1 MGLAMTAAPIP
12 AMIQVAV
19 ALILIAT
26 VLAVMDQ
33 SQEAVLELVVPN
45 LTEAPS
51 QEEVLNPAG
60 GSRVRG
66 RFRVRRRLRKP
77 AMVRVW

>member
-1 MGLAMTAAPIP
+1 MTWEIPGVVMGLAMTAAPIP
-12 AMIQVAV
+12 AMIQAAV

-33 SQEAVLELVVPN
+33 SQEAVLELAVPN

-51 QEEVLNPAG
+51 QEEEI
-60 GSRVRG
+60 G
-66 RFRVRRRLRKP
+66 RAHV
-77 AMVRVW
+77 